1 MNRERGKRTT
11 HPHQLLRQAQPPVRA
26 HDTQTR
32 DMTMLDPIRRF
43 LLHLRKHVSDD
54 LGGVVGGAG
63 GAGDIDG
70 DVGEGGP
77 GKGVVEVVFEEVVFR
92 QVG

>member
-1 MNRERGKRTT
+1 M
-11 HPHQLLRQAQPPVRA
+11 RA

-32 DMTMLDPIRRF
+32 DVTMLDPIRRF

-54 LGGVVGGAG
+54 LRGVVGGAG
-63 GAGDIDG
+63 RAGDIDG

-77 GKGVVEVVFEEVVFR
+77 GQGVVEVVFEEVVFR